1 MKSFLVKI
9 ANKENVDLILSKKKF
24 THSGIYNFEGDLDVG
39 SRIFFVFGGDQAQ
52 VDWTPG
58 LIGYG
63 KVVSAPYNKGY
74 DSSNP
79 RYFKIDIEPEFV
91 LPSPIAPKEAK
102 LHPKYRY
109 ELWEVP
115 YVGAN
120 HFATQAIQQT
130 DDQGAATL
138 IKLLNEYSSA
148 EQVVPYSIDDIIT
161 DGSFLLKNEIEGY
174 VDRLSSKK
182 NLILQGPPG
191 TGKTWLAKRLAYA
204 LGGKKGAKN
213 IYVVQFHANLSYE
226 DFVRGWRPT
235 KGGGLTLS
243 DGLFIEA
250 INAAINNPH
259 EKYFVIIEEINRGN
273 PSQIFGELL
282 TLLEDSKRNPSEAIN
297 LSYRDEAGGSHPI
310 YIPENLYVIGTM
322 NIADRSL
329 ALVDLALRRR
339 FAFVTL
345 APRFGEVWRK
355 WVVEKCNLDPSL
367 IVDIES
373 RMTKLNAQIG
383 NHPRLGEQFCVG
395 HSYITPSAPL
405 QAGGTKKWF
414 RQVVETELTPLL
426 HEYWFDDLAE
436 AQKAI
441 ESLSKDWDE
450 SQG

>member
-9 ANKENVDLILSKKKF
+9 ANKENVDLILGKKTF
-24 THSGIYNFEGDLDVG
+24 THSGIYNFESDLDVG

-58 LIGYG
+58 LVGYG
-63 KVVSAPYNKGY
+63 KVVKKPYDKGY
-74 DSSNP
+74 DAATP

-91 LPSPIAPKEAK
+91 LSAPIPPKEAK

-109 ELWEVP
+109 DLWEVP

-120 HFATQAIQQT
+120 HFPTQAIQQT
-130 DDQGAATL
+130 DDHGTATL
-138 IKLLNEYSSA
+138 LKLLNEHSNV
-148 EQVVPYSIDDIIT
+148 EQSIPFDIDDIISE
-161 DGSFLLKNEIEGY
+161 GSFLSRNEIEGY
-174 VDRLSSKK
+174 IDRLYSKK

-204 LGGKKGAKN
+204 LGGKKNSKN
-213 IYVVQFHANLSYE
+213 IHVVQFHANLSYE

-235 KGGGLTLS
+235 KNGSLTLS
-243 DGLFIEA
+243 DGIFIEA
-250 INAAINNPH
+250 VNAAINNPN

-282 TLLEDSKRNPSEAIN
+282 TLLEDSKRNSTEAIN
-297 LSYRDEAGGSHPI
+297 LSYRDEDGASAPV

-345 APRFGEVWRK
+345 EPKFGEVWRK
-355 WVVEKCNLDPSL
+355 WVIEKCNLDEKM
-367 IVDIES
+367 VADIEG
-373 RMTKLNAQIG
+373 RITRLNTQIAS
-383 NHPRLGEQFCVG
+383 HPRLGEQFCIG
-395 HSYITPSAPL
+395 QSYITPSTPL
-405 QAGGTKKWF
+405 VAGSTKKWF
-414 RQVVETELTPLL
+414 RQVVDTELTPLL

-441 ESLSKDWDE
+441 ESLIKD
-450 SQG
+450 